1 MKNIYKYNFFFFFA
15 FLGVCSNA
23 QENKKEWEDL
33 NVVSVNT
40 ESPRATFYIYDSEAE
55 AHENNYGNSDN
66 YKSLN
71 GTWKF
76 HFAET
81 PDARPATF
89 YKQDFDSSAWDDI
102 EVPGDWQ
109 LQGYDFPLYTNIIYP
124 FPVNPPFVDNS
135 YNPVGSY
142 KREFTVPTNWDGKE
156 VYLHF
161 GGVNS
166 AFYVWVNGQKVGYK
180 EGAKTPAEFNITKY
194 LNKGGGNEL
203 AVEVYRWS
211 DASYLQDQDFW
222 RLSGIERDVY
232 LFATPKVRIQDFFL
246 NASLDDS
253 FKNGVLSGKVWIE
266 NMLDTPGEY
275 GITLKIWEGP
285 DIIVEQKEQI
295 IFNGKQKK
303 SVSFNTTI
311 ESIRTWS
318 AEVPNLYKATILLD
332 QNAETKMATG
342 INIGFRKVEVTGGN
356 LLVNGQPVIL
366 KGVNRHEHDE
376 NRGHVI
382 SKESMLK
389 DIELFKRNN
398 INAVRT
404 SHYPNDP
411 YWYKLCDQYGIYVVD
426 EANIESHGFGYDE
439 DKTPANIPEFDK
451 MHHDRIYRMVERDKN
466 HPSVIIWSMG
476 NEAGD
481 GPAFVDNYHWI
492 KKRDSSRPV
501 QYERAERGESF
512 QERHTDIITWMYAG
526 LDNLEKDYK
535 GHYPERPFIWC
546 EYAHAMGNS
555 TGNLIDLWNYVYEN
569 EQMQGGFI
577 WDWVDQGL
585 AQTDSTGTKYWAYG
599 GDFAPE
605 RYHNDG
611 NFVMNGLVNADRTP
625 HPALNEVKH
634 VYQNVDF
641 EMEDSI
647 QHIFKLRNRFFF
659 TNLDK
664 YEISYEILRNGEK
677 IEEKVLNNFN
687 VEAQEEIS
695 FHLEDLIIPA
705 DKDEY
710 FINFYVRTTSE
721 ESLIPTGHIIA
732 QKQFKLRAGD
742 IFGTPGITQRG
753 NRLKVKDRGK
763 EISVSNDL
771 FSVTFLKDK
780 GRMNSYVF
788 DGKEL
793 ISKGPTVNFW
803 RAPTDNDFGNQLQ
816 KRAKVWKD
824 ASEGQEISSVE
835 VIARQKDKV
844 KVEITYKIN
853 AVSSIYISEY
863 IIYNDGK
870 ILVNNNFEFGG
881 SEDLAEMP
889 RFGMNLILP
898 KELDKVEWY
907 GRGPHE
913 NYIDRKESAFVGI
926 YEAEVSGLYFP
937 YSRPQENGY
946 RTENR
951 WVKLQNNN
959 GTGIKFVGTPL
970 ISFSAHHNYNSDFDP
985 GEAKSQRHTTDIRPR
1000 DMVNLNIDYKQM
1012 GVGGD
1017 NSWGARTYDKYLI
1030 PPQNYEYSFWI
1041 VPFQE

>member
-1 MKNIYKYNFFFFFA
+1 MKNIYRFNFFFLFA
-15 FLGVCSNA
+15 FLWVSSNA
-23 QENKKEWEDL
+23 QENKKEWENL
-33 NVVSVNT
+33 NVVSINT
-40 ESPRATFYIYDSEAE
+40 EPARATFYTYDSEAE
-55 AHENNYGNSDN
+55 ARENNYEDSNN
-66 YKSLN
+66 YESLN
-71 GTWKF
+71 GIWKF
-76 HFAET
+76 HFSET
-81 PDARPATF
+81 PDLRPVTF
-89 YKQDFDSSAWDDI
+89 YEQGFDSSGWDEI

-109 LQGYDFPLYTNIIYP
+109 LQGYDFPLYTNIVYP

-142 KREFTVPTNWDGKE
+142 KREFTIPDNWDGKE
-156 VYLHF
+156 IYLHF

-166 AFYVWVNGQKVGYK
+166 AFYVWVNGEKVGYK

-194 LNKGGGNEL
+194 LNKGGANEL
-203 AVEVYRWS
+203 SVEVYRWS

-232 LFATPKVRIQDFFL
+232 LFATPKARIQDFFL

-253 FKNGVLSGKVWIE
+253 FRNGVLSGKVWIE
-266 NMLDTPGEY
+266 NMMDKSGEY
-275 GITLKIWEGP
+275 GVTLKIWEGP
-285 DIIVEQKEQI
+285 DVIFEQKENI
-295 IFNGKQKK
+295 TFNGKQKD
-303 SVSFNTTI
+303 SVSFEANI
-311 ESIRTWS
+311 ENIKAWS
-318 AEVPNLYKATILLD
+318 AEAPNLYKATILLD
-332 QNAETKMATG
+332 QKAETKMATG

-376 NRGHVI
+376 NTGHVI
-382 SKESMLK
+382 SKESMIE
-389 DIELFKRNN
+389 DIKLFRKNN

-411 YWYKLCDQYGIYVVD
+411 FWYELCDQYGVYVVD

-439 DKTPANIPEFDK
+439 DKTPANKAEFDK

-492 KKRDSSRPV
+492 KNRDSSRPV
-501 QYERAERGESF
+501 QYERAERGENF
-512 QERHTDIITWMYAG
+512 QERHSDIITWMYAG
-526 LDNLEKDYK
+526 LDELDRDYK
-535 GHYPERPFIWC
+535 DQYPERPFIWC

-585 AQTDSTGTKYWAYG
+585 AQTDSTGRKYWAYG
-599 GDFAPE
+599 GDFEPE

-611 NFVMNGLVNADRTP
+611 NFVMNGLVNADRSP
-625 HPALNEVKH
+625 HPALNEVKQ
-634 VYQNVDF
+634 VYQNIEL

-647 QHIFKLRNRFFF
+647 QHTFRLWNRFFF
-659 TNLDK
+659 TNLNK
-664 YEISYEILRNGEK
+664 YEISYTVFRNGETV
-677 IEEKVLNNFN
+677 EGSVLDSFD
-687 VEAQEEIS
+687 VEPQESTFFQIDE
-695 FHLEDLIIPA
+695 LVIPS
-705 DKDEY
+705 DDSEY
-710 FINFYVRTTSE
+710 FINFYVKTTSAE
-721 ESLIPTGHIIA
+721 NLIPKEHIIA
-732 QKQFKLRAGD
+732 QKQFQLR
-742 IFGTPGITQRG
+742 RG
-753 NRLKVKDRGK
+753 NNSITPEINQQGKGLKIRNKSK

-771 FSVTFLKDK
+771 FQVTFQKDK
-780 GRMNSYVF
+780 GIMSSYIF
-788 DGKEL
+788 KGEEL
-793 ISKGPTVNFW
+793 IKQGPAINFW

-824 ASEGQEISSVE
+824 ASKDQEISSVK
-835 VIARQKDKV
+835 IKNRQKDKV

-853 AVSSIYISEY
+853 PVSSNYVSEY
-863 IIYNDGK
+863 IIYNDGR
-870 ILVNNNFEFGG
+870 ILVNNSFDFEG
-881 SEDLAEMP
+881 SSDLAEMP

-913 NYIDRKESAFVGI
+913 NYIDRKESAFIGI
-926 YEAEVSGLYFP
+926 YEAEVSDLYFP

-959 GTGIKFVGTPL
+959 GTGLKFVGTPL

-985 GEAKSQRHTTDIRPR
+985 GDVKSQRHTTDIRPR
-1000 DMVNLNIDYKQM
+1000 DLVNLNIDYKQM

-1017 NSWGARTYDKYLI
+1017 NSWGARTYDKYLLE
-1030 PPQNYEYSFWI
+1030 PQDYEYSFWM